1 MAVAGCQLL
10 LMGLGGIERKFGGGG
25 GGVRIDFL
33 KSLTTLHI
41 RHGFTGFVLRIHLMQ
56 EAHSHQYTEAKHL
69 LYAPT

>member
-33 KSLTTLHI
+33 KSLTTLPTPHSDLSKLI
-41 RHGFTGFVLRIHLMQ
+41 IKPSLTNSASVGFINPNFGNDG
-56 EAHSHQYTEAKHL
+56 A
-69 LYAPT
+69 

>member
-33 KSLTTLHI
+33 KSLTTLTV
-41 RHGFTGFVLRIHLMQ
+41 RTDYDYLVVF
-56 EAHSHQYTEAKHL
+56 
-69 LYAPT
+69 YAPKARKNFRYFVIISRYF

>member
-33 KSLTTLHI
+33 KSLTTLVIPHPV
-41 RHGFTGFVLRIHLMQ
+41 RLRGDRV
-56 EAHSHQYTEAKHL
+56 TVNGR
-69 LYAPT
+69 PV